1 MIPLFGFVLFK
12 LFSHQRR
19 VMNRLPG
26 LLLTSSAFLCRNGV
40 NIAKSSS
47 SLLHSPMTS
56 VFARGFAGEKKKG
69 KKQAPAPAQETV
81 KSDSLIPINIFAG
94 NRLCCHI

>member
-26 LLLTSSAFLCRNGV
+26 LLLTSSAFLCRNGI
-40 NIAKSSS
+40 NIAKS
-47 SLLHSPMTS
+47 MTS

-94 NRLCCHI
+94 NHLCCHI